1 MTDTEKP
8 PAGPLTSMIV
18 LEFGGQDRVFDLT
31 LKWIDALQSKLG
43 VGLGMIG
50 YRLSSHAWH
59 VGDVTETLF
68 YGLVG
73 GGMPA
78 TEARKVVNE
87 WCDGMPLA
95 NPKDPASPFMTAK
108 AVISAVFFGIPED
121 ETRGKVTAATKK
133 AGSTLRRST
142 DKVSRSASQSDKLQV
157 YLSPN
162 GSAVELNTPK

>member
-8 PAGPLTSMIV
+8 PVGPLTSMVV

-31 LKWIDALQSKLG
+31 LKWIDALQSKQG

-50 YRLSSHAWH
+50 YRLSSHSWH
-59 VGDVTETLF
+59 VGDITETLF

-78 TEARKVVNE
+78 VEARKIVNE

-95 NPKDPASPFMTAK
+95 NPKDACSPFATAK
-108 AVISAVFFGIPED
+108 AVIAAVFFGIPED
-121 ETRGKVTAATKK
+121 ETRGKVTAAMETD
-133 AGSTLRRST
+133 GSTSRRT
-142 DKVSRSASQSDKLQV
+142 TGKVSRSASQSKKQQV

-162 GSAVELNTPK
+162 GLPVDLPTPK